1 MLAPQHVI
9 AQEPGVDQGH
19 LMEICHAL
27 GPIQRQEPVKV
38 RSLFLKIVFCIV
50 QTFSFQL
57 RGLGN
62 YGAHGEL
69 ALVPV
74 TTQQPGVEQE
84 ASMVARCHAQAVGQM
99 WAVAQVRHIL

>member
-1 MLAPQHVI
+1 MPCTGTNTETGSCQS
-9 AQEPGVDQGH
+9 
-19 LMEICHAL
+19 
-27 GPIQRQEPVKV
+27 KV
-38 RSLFLKIVFCIV
+38 TISEKIVFFIV

-69 ALVPV
+69 ALVHV